1 MSVFDITDTADDQ
14 SSWHF
19 DALCR
24 QFDADPWHAEK
35 GEGYEELKAQAKS
48 ICQQCPVINTCLAEH
63 LTEKYGIWGGLTP
76 NERATLRA
84 NLRRSAA

>member
-1 MSVFDITDTADDQ
+1 MSVFDITDDQ
-14 SSWHF
+14 SSWHV

-24 QFDADPWHAEK
+24 QFDPEPWHAEQ
-35 GEGYEELKAQAKS
+35 GEGYEALKAEAKR
-48 ICQQCPVINTCLAEH
+48 ICQLCPAINTCLAEH

-76 NERATLRA
+76 NERAALRA